1 MIIAILIVVVAVLAL
16 ALMVGLAVS
25 RALRVSPGT
34 RPGGNHAKS
43 QNRGARPLD
52 AQIEPIDVAA
62 FRNLVDPAEDEY
74 LRLHLSPTQFRVTQR
89 SRLRARAA
97 YVRVA
102 GRNAA
107 VLVQMGQTAL
117 AAQLANQ
124 LATDDAR
131 VQEAA
136 LRLVNDA
143 LLLRRNA
150 AVALL
155 RIYVAMVW
163 PSGNMA
169 AAGLIDRYERL
180 SSSAMLLGRLR
191 NPAVTVRVTADPS

>member
-1 MIIAILIVVVAVLAL
+1 MILVILIVAAVVTLALTTWFAVL
-16 ALMVGLAVS
+16 
-25 RALRVSPGT
+25 RALRPAS
-34 RPGGNHAKS
+34 RADL
-43 QNRGARPLD
+43 Q
-52 AQIEPIDVAA
+52 AQLESIDVAA
-62 FRNLVDPAEDEY
+62 FRNLIDPAEDEY
-74 LRLHLSPTQFRVTQR
+74 LRQHLSAAQFRVTQR

-107 VLVQMGQTAL
+107 VLIRMGQTAL
-117 AAQLANQ
+117 AA
-124 LATDDAR
+124 TDAR
-131 VQEAA
+131 ATHEVQETA

-155 RIYVAMVW
+155 RIYAAMVW
-163 PSGNMA
+163 PNGGTA
-169 AAGLIDRYERL
+169 TAGLIDRYERL

-191 NPAVTVRVTADPS
+191 NPAVPVRVTAGPW